1 MNDFITID
9 GRNIGSEY
17 KPFVIAEMS
26 ANHNGDIN
34 NAYKIIDMAKSEGLR
49 FNIGSLLES
58 GVGRRACLHMASAY
72 EISEEC
78 GLSTGGLFSSDICSF
93 PDIIDGICTIS
104 HQIGIGE
111 KDVTL

>member
-1 MNDFITID
+1 MEIN
-9 GRNIGSEY
+9 GRKISSLHPPY
-17 KPFVIAEMS
+17 IIAEMS
-26 ANHNGDIN
+26 ANHNGEIN
-34 NAYKIIDMAKSEGLR
+34 NAYKIIDMAKSEGIR

-93 PDIIDGICTIS
+93 PDITDGICTIS
-104 HQIGIGE
+104 NQIGIGE